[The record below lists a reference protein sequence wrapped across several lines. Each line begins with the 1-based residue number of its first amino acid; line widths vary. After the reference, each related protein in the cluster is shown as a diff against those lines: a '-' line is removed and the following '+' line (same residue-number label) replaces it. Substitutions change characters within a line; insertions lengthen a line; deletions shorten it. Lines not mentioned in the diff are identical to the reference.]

1 MTIIN
6 ICILSIGASTFIKQ
20 TLKGIENQ
28 AGTDIIIDNFN
39 TLSFKLK
46 INKEVRVKLSHATVR
61 PIIIYRIFYLMNI
74 EYTFFSVVHGTFH
87 TIDNILEYK
96 VAYIIYTRIKK
107 FFVFI
112 RTVD

>member
-1 MTIIN
+1 MN
-6 ICILSIGASTFIKQ
+6 
-20 TLKGIENQ
+20 
-28 AGTDIIIDNFN
+28 NFN

-46 INKEVRVKLSHATVR
+46 INKEIRVKLSHATVR
-61 PIIIYRIFYLMNI
+61 LIYRIFYLTII
-74 EYTFFSVVHGTFH
+74 EYTFLSVVHVIFH

-112 RTVD
+112 RTED

>member
-28 AGTDIIIDNFN
+28 AGTDIIIVDNFN

-46 INKEVRVKLSHATVR
+46 INEETRVKLSHATVR
-61 PIIIYRIFYLMNI
+61 PIIYRIFYLTNI
-74 EYTFFSVVHGTFH
+74 GYTFFSVVHGTLH

-96 VAYIIYTRIKK
+96 VVYIIYKRIKK

-112 RTVD
+112 TTVD